1 MSHFNFI
8 LSSPVLAREEALK
21 ALALL
26 KMSDAEGHTQKK
38 SLRGMNDNVL
48 PFHSLT
54 LTNLGI
60 VPHSHCMSNQL
71 KSN

>member
-21 ALALL
+21 ALKLL
-26 KMSDAEGHTQKK
+26 KMSDAKGPKEKK
-38 SLRGMNDNVL
+38 SLRGMDDNAL

-54 LTNLGI
+54 LTSFGI
-60 VPHSHCMSNQL
+60 RERS
-71 KSN
+71 